1 MLEQTQQ
8 TKLTDFLERN
18 KDTVYGKQFGYDNI
32 KSIEEFQDR
41 VPIVD
46 YDALAPYIDRM
57 AAGEENVLCNEPV
70 RIFERSGGSTSAN
83 KLIPY
88 TQTLLDEFSAATNAW
103 LYDLYSKGNLL
114 GTQSYWSV
122 SPASQERTT
131 TPGGTPIGFEDDTE
145 YFSPV
150 IRWALN
156 QMLAVPGDVSRMHDV
171 EEWRRETAIGL
182 LTSTNLGFI
191 SVWSPTF
198 LTILMDY
205 ISGNL
210 NELLTY
216 LPKKRSKYI
225 KAQVQRSGRLIGE
238 LIWPNLQL
246 ISCWTD
252 GYARQYIPQLRLW
265 FPTVH
270 IQSKGLLATEGVVS
284 VPLYDRNN
292 RDFRNL
298 GDGSIL
304 AANSHFFEFLDM
316 NNPAAR
322 PVLAHQLKNGGS
334 YSPIMTTG
342 NGFARYHLKD
352 VVHCIGHHNE
362 LPIIRFSGKLD
373 RTSDVCGEKL
383 SASHVTNIVERLTP
397 KLSRPLDFVLLAPSK
412 GSPPHYEIYL
422 ESEAHDEE
430 LNRFTSSF
438 EDELLGGYHYKYCRD
453 LGQLGPLKMRR
464 VSHGWRQYQD
474 TLVNAGQKAGDIK
487 PTYLDSKMIWAQIYQ
502 TAHQ

>member
-198 LTILMDY
+198 LTIL
-205 ISGNL
+205 IF
-210 NELLTY
+210 
-216 LPKKRSKYI
+216 
-225 KAQVQRSGRLIGE
+225 Q
-238 LIWPNLQL
+238 
-246 ISCWTD
+246 
-252 GYARQYIPQLRLW
+252 
-265 FPTVH
+265 
-270 IQSKGLLATEGVVS
+270 AT
-284 VPLYDRNN
+284 
-292 RDFRNL
+292 
-298 GDGSIL
+298 
-304 AANSHFFEFLDM
+304 
-316 NNPAAR
+316 
-322 PVLAHQLKNGGS
+322 
-334 YSPIMTTG
+334 
-342 NGFARYHLKD
+342 
-352 VVHCIGHHNE
+352 
-362 LPIIRFSGKLD
+362 
-373 RTSDVCGEKL
+373 
-383 SASHVTNIVERLTP
+383 
-397 KLSRPLDFVLLAPSK
+397 
-412 GSPPHYEIYL
+412 
-422 ESEAHDEE
+422 
-430 LNRFTSSF
+430 
-438 EDELLGGYHYKYCRD
+438 
-453 LGQLGPLKMRR
+453 
-464 VSHGWRQYQD
+464 
-474 TLVNAGQKAGDIK
+474 
-487 PTYLDSKMIWAQIYQ
+487 
-502 TAHQ
+502 